1 MRQAFPIV
9 ISGPSGVGKT
19 TVTRELLASDPLL
32 SYSVS
37 VTTRPPRRGETDGEH
52 YEFVSEEEFADLV
65 AAGELAEYALV
76 HGYSYGTRKSVI
88 RETTQAGLDVI
99 MDLDVQGGMQMRDA
113 FPESLLIFIHP
124 PSHDELEDRLRG
136 RATDSAD
143 VIETRLRNAHGELEV
158 AERYDHSVTNDDLDK
173 AVEEVRG
180 IIDAERAA
188 RDGERATERGE
199 RATERG
205 ERATECGGAA
215 ESGETENRRS

>member
-19 TVTRELLASDPLL
+19 TITRRLLAGDPLL

-37 VTTRPPRRGETDGEH
+37 VTTRPPRPGETDGEH
-52 YEFVSEEEFADLV
+52 YEFVPEEEFAELV
-65 AAGELAEYALV
+65 AMEELAEWACV

-88 RETTQAGLDVI
+88 RETTAKGLDVI

-143 VIETRLRNAHGELEV
+143 VIKTRLRNAHGELEV
-158 AERYDHSVTNDDLDK
+158 AERYDHGVTNDDLDR
-173 AVEEVRG
+173 AVDEVRG
-180 IIDAERAA
+180 IIESVRAA
-188 RDGERATERGE
+188 RD
-199 RATERG
+199 
-205 ERATECGGAA
+205 
-215 ESGETENRRS
+215 ESR

>member
-1 MRQAFPIV
+1 VRQAFPIV

-19 TVTRELLASDPLL
+19 TITRRLLAGDPLL

-37 VTTRPPRRGETDGEH
+37 VTTRPPRPGETDGEH
-52 YEFVSEEEFADLV
+52 YEFVPEEEFAELV
-65 AAGELAEYALV
+65 AMEELAEWACV

-88 RETTQAGLDVI
+88 RETTAKGLDVI

-143 VIETRLRNAHGELEV
+143 VIKTRLRNAHGELEV
-158 AERYDHSVTNDDLDK
+158 AERYDHGVTNDDLDR
-173 AVEEVRG
+173 AVDEVRG
-180 IIDAERAA
+180 IIESVRAA
-188 RDGERATERGE
+188 RD
-199 RATERG
+199 
-205 ERATECGGAA
+205 
-215 ESGETENRRS
+215 ESR

>member
-19 TVTRELLASDPLL
+19 TITLELLAGDPLL

-52 YEFVSEEEFADLV
+52 YEFVSEDEFADLV
-65 AAGELAEYALV
+65 AAGALAEYACV

-88 RETTQAGLDVI
+88 RRTTEKGLDVI
-99 MDLDVQGGMQMRDA
+99 MDLDVQGGMQMREA

-124 PSHDELEDRLRG
+124 PSRDELEDRLRG

-143 VIETRLRNAHGELEV
+143 VIETRLKNAHGELEA
-158 AERYDHSVTNDDLDK
+158 AERYDHGVTNDDLTR
-173 AVEEVRG
+173 AIGEVRG
-180 IIDAERAA
+180 LIDAERAA
-188 RDGERATERGE
+188 RDGERATE
-199 RATERG
+199 
-205 ERATECGGAA
+205 CGDAA
-215 ESGETENRRS
+215 DSGETENRRS